1 MELYAVMHLLK
12 SKYHMSDSQV
22 EGSIVTVAN
31 MMFGRNWKPY
41 SADHTTGNN
50 SLPSMSNAR
59 RTECYAEAM
68 VLNLIVEC
76 RMTASLVLFTQM
88 QEEQSAMQKPWY

>member
-1 MELYAVMHLLK
+1 MLCRSHGIKPDCGMQD
-12 SKYHMSDSQV
+12 DSQSCV
-22 EGSIVTVAN
+22 V
-31 MMFGRNWKPY
+31 Y
-41 SADHTTGNN
+41 
-50 SLPSMSNAR
+50 SNAR